1 MNTVNATVT
10 RLLDEMR
17 RDGVC
22 NPQQQAD
29 VLAQTSIETSLG
41 TDMVE
46 PKAAARAYEGRADL
60 GNTQKGDGVRFRG
73 RGFVQ
78 ITGRAGYAYWSKRLG
93 VDLVGNPQ
101 LAARPDIAAKI
112 AVLGMRDGS
121 FTGRKLADYTDKHG
135 NVDFYDSRE
144 IVNGHDKAG
153 LLRRK
158 AAEFLTRLRSAR

>member
-1 MNTVNATVT
+1 MSSVSATVT
-10 RLLDEMR
+10 RLLNEMR
-17 RDGVC
+17 RDGIC

-29 VLAQTSIETSLG
+29 ILAQTSIETSLG

-46 PKAAARAYEGRADL
+46 PKAAARAYEGRSDL

-78 ITGRAGYAYWSKRLG
+78 ITGRANYGHWAKRLG
-93 VDLVGNPQ
+93 IDLVKQPD
-101 LAARPDIAAKI
+101 LAARPDIAARI

-158 AAEFLTRLRSAR
+158 AAEYLAALRGAR